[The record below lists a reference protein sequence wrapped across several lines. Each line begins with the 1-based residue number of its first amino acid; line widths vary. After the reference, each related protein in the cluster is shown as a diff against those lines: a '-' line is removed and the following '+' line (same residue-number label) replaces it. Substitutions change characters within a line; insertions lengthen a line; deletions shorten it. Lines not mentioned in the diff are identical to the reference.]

1 MKCRRIRLTEDEL
14 YGLISETITETI
26 NESGFLQRVASYFN
40 SNNNNQTQ
48 KKTNNPTE
56 PNIPYKYRHNVNQVG
71 FGRNPDIMKFNYDA
85 QDEKDYL
92 DRVRQWKYRKYLK
105 PLYTSNAQYS
115 GTTTP

>member
-1 MKCRRIRLTEDEL
+1 MASYKEL
-14 YGLISETITETI
+14 HHISIQITITK
-26 NESGFLQRVASYFN
+26 LR
-40 SNNNNQTQ
+40 
-48 KKTNNPTE
+48 KKKNNPTE
-56 PNIPYKYRHNVNQVG
+56 PDIPYKYRHNVNQVG